1 MIILC
6 QMFINDYDKPPLEAL
21 SYLTGQCNY
30 GGRVTDDLDRRLI
43 TSLLE
48 IFYNDKLIFDDTYK
62 FSPSGLYFAPPKGS
76 YDEYVEYIRN
86 LPLIPH
92 PEVRGRTRDK
102 NVMYSLS
109 QWVCNSFRNERYILL
124 LDYL

>member
-1 MIILC
+1 MTDGGVFIQLRTKKLIVHCDNVLDLL

-48 IFYNDKLIFDDTYK
+48 IFYNEKIIFDDSYR
-62 FSPSGLYFAPPKGS
+62 FSPGGLYYAPPKGS
-76 YDEYVEYIRN
+76 YDDYVDYIRR

-92 PEVRGRTRDK
+92 PEVK
-102 NVMYSLS
+102 V
-109 QWVCNSFRNERYILL
+109 
-124 LDYL
+124 

>member
-1 MIILC
+1 MIIVC
-6 QMFINDYDKPPLEAL
+6 QMFINDYEKPPLEAL

-48 IFYNDKLIFDDTYK
+48 IFYNEKLIFDDTYK

-76 YDEYVEYIRN
+76 YDEYVEYIRK

-92 PEVRGRTRDK
+92 PEVRGQTRDTIIK
-102 NVMYSLS
+102 SYGDKTLS
-109 QWVCNSFRNERYILL
+109 IPYHNEFATLL
-124 LDYL
+124 LAR

>member
-1 MIILC
+1 
-6 QMFINDYDKPPLEAL
+6 MFINDYDKPPLEAL